1 MAIAIKAEGLRKVYC
16 GKPALDG
23 LELHA
28 EAGTVLALL
37 GPNGAGKTTTVRILT
52 TLSRPD
58 AGRAEVGGYDVA
70 REPRRIRG
78 IIGVTGQH
86 SAVDGRLTG
95 RENLV
100 LIGRLHRLGRAE
112 AAARADELL
121 HRLGLAAVADRL
133 AHTYSGG
140 TCRRIDL
147 AAGLINRAPVLFL
160 DEPTTG
166 LDPRSRLELWTLVED
181 LVRDGTTVL
190 LTTQYLEEA
199 DRLAHVVAVVDHGRV
214 VAEGTAAELKRRAG
228 AEQLSVRLQ
237 HGADVP
243 VAAAALRRIG
253 LVAADPAAGEVCLS
267 TEDGAR
273 MLTEVVR
280 RLDDVDVT
288 VVGVEVRRPSLD
300 DVFLSLTRAGDRTAP
315 GVAA

>member
-1 MAIAIKAEGLRKVYC
+1 MTTAIRAEGLHKAYA
-16 GKPALDG
+16 GKAALDG
-23 LELHA
+23 LELRVD
-28 EAGTVLALL
+28 AGTVLALL

-58 AGRAEVGGYDVA
+58 AGRAEVGGFDVA
-70 REPRRIRG
+70 REPRRVRP

-100 LIGRLHRLGRAE
+100 LIGRLHRLPRAE

-121 HRLGLAAVADRL
+121 HRLGLATVADRL

-166 LDPRSRLELWTLVED
+166 LDPRSRAELWALVEE

-190 LTTQYLEEA
+190 LTTQYLDEA
-199 DRLAHVVAVVDHGRV
+199 DRLADRVAVVDHGRI
-214 VAEGTAAELKRRAG
+214 VAEGAAADLKRRAG
-228 AEQLSVRLQ
+228 ADLLSVRVEC
-237 HGADVP
+237 GADVP
-243 VAAAALRRIG
+243 VAAAALERMAVAITSAD
-253 LVAADPAAGEVCLS
+253 VAAREVCVAAR
-267 TEDGAR
+267 DGAR
-273 MLTEVVR
+273 TLTEVVR
-280 RLDDVDVT
+280 RLDDADVT
-288 VVGVEVRRPSLD
+288 VVGVEVHRPSLD
-300 DVFLSLTRAGDRTAP
+300 DVFLSLTGSGAGR
-315 GVAA
+315 